1 MVEVEETVNSIRWI
15 TMSCT
20 ARAMDVDLT
29 LGPIDVDLTLDP
41 IDVDLTLGRP
51 ILTPGRR
58 IPDIVIS
65 GWMIALLSHCEANL
79 LQIGV

>member
-29 LGPIDVDLTLDP
+29 LGPIDVDLTL
-41 IDVDLTLGRP
+41 GRP

-65 GWMIALLSHCEANL
+65 GWMMALLSHCEANL